1 MVEIGRG
8 EVVPQVDA
16 RHGEAVRQAQGEKVG
31 EKFGEEEGVTTSF
44 L

>member
-16 RHGEAVRQAQGEKVG
+16 RHGEAVWQAQGEKVG
-31 EKFGEEEGVTTSF
+31 EKFGEEGVTTSF